1 MTSLLMV
8 NDDDDD
14 DDVAGD
20 NDDDDVW
27 IFLSVYNGQMTFKDS
42 SLAMIKNNDCDE
54 GDGFHKD
61 DDDLEKTV
69 SGDQCSG
76 EWWEIG
82 KDNFSVTK
90 TCVGIA
96 QMAKHTN
103 TNTMIHMQNDNYKT
117 CVGM

>member
-1 MTSLLMV
+1 MMIVMRVMV
-8 NDDDDD
+8 FTKMM
-14 DDVAGD
+14 VTLKR
-20 NDDDDVW
+20 W
-27 IFLSVYNGQMTFKDS
+27 SVV
-42 SLAMIKNNDCDE
+42 I
-54 GDGFHKD
+54 
-61 DDDLEKTV
+61 
-69 SGDQCSG
+69 SG

-103 TNTMIHMQNDNYKT
+103 TNTMIHMQKDNYKT